1 MKVLVTGGCG
11 FVGSNLVDL
20 LMERGHSVTVLDNLS
35 NGGRDNIKAHLK
47 SKNFRFIKGDILGR
61 KAEDALSGVD
71 AVAHEAA
78 IISVPFSIKKP
89 ELTHKIN
96 VDGTRHLLEA
106 SADAGV
112 KRFVYASSC
121 AVYGDQ
127 KKMPISEDAPLRP
140 LSPYAESKLAAE
152 KSCIGFYKRQGLSTV
167 CLRYFNIYGPRQ
179 SGGEYAGVMIKFM
192 ERLKNNEPPIIYG
205 DGKQTRDFVYVG
217 DVAEATLLALEC
229 ETKGG
234 EVVNIGTGRGASI
247 NQLCDIFLTLTGN
260 KGMKPFR
267 WTPREGDIRHSR
279 ADISKARRLLGFRP
293 KVGLKDGVKKLLESY
308 GGW

>member
-35 NGGRDNIKAHLK
+35 NGNMANIKAHLK
-47 SKNFRFIKGDILGR
+47 NKRFSFIKGDILS
-61 KAEDALSGVD
+61 KNAEDALSGVD

-127 KKMPISEDAPLRP
+127 KKMPISEDAPLKP

-152 KSCIGFYKRQGLSTV
+152 KSCVGFYKRQGLSTI

-179 SGGEYAGVMIKFM
+179 SGGEYAGVMMKFM

-205 DGKQTRDFVYVG
+205 NGKQTRDFVYAG
-217 DVAEATLLALEC
+217 DVAEATRLALEC
-229 ETKGG
+229 ETGGG
-234 EVVNIGTGRGASI
+234 EVVNIGTGKRTDI
-247 NQLCDIFLTLTGN
+247 NQLCDIFLDLTGN
-260 KGMKPFR
+260 KGLKPFR
-267 WTPREGDIRHSR
+267 WTARGGDILHSL
-279 ADISKARRLLGFRP
+279 ADISKARELLGFRP
-293 KVGLKDGVKKLLESY
+293 KVGLRDGVKKLLESY